1 MKKEILLYG
10 SIYSWGVEDI
20 IKEMSDNSDKDIVLR
35 INTPGGEVNATYGL
49 VAKWNELKGN
59 KVIKVDGQAASAG
72 AFICCYADDVE
83 ALDVSTFLFHRAAY
97 PSWLEGNKNYFTED
111 LRNSLIITNKFLRQA
126 MESKFTAEQWEA
138 VTGVSLD
145 DLFSLE
151 GRIDVTIS
159 AAQAKQLGIVSKI
172 TKITP
177 AKKAEVEALYNDA
190 SATIAARAAHLG
202 QVPSQPEVQVPAA
215 PEANNNIVHPKTNIK
230 MTIEKLKAEHPDVYA
245 QVVGVGVTQERDRV
259 GAYMVFAH
267 LDLEA
272 VRKGIAEGATLS
284 ATQQSE
290 FALKAF
296 SAQQVQNAQANG
308 AQPVAENPTAEGAPV
323 AETPEQ
329 IEAKKVADFTA
340 ELYANLGIKKD

>member
-20 IKEMSDNSDKDIVLR
+20 IKELSDNTDKDIVLR

-49 VAKWNELKGN
+49 VAKWNEHKGN
-59 KVIKVDGQAASAG
+59 KIIKVDGQAASAG
-72 AFICCYADDVE
+72 AFICCYASDVE

-97 PSWLEGNKNYFTED
+97 SSWFEGNKEYFTEAM
-111 LRNSLIITNKFLRQA
+111 RNSLIETNRFLRQA
-126 MESKFTAEQWEA
+126 MESKFTVEQWLA

-151 GRIDVTIS
+151 SRIDVTIS
-159 AAQAKQLGIVSKI
+159 AEQAKQLGIVSKI

-177 AKKAEVEALYNDA
+177 DKKAEVEALYNNA
-190 SATIAARAAHLG
+190 SATVAARAAHLG
-202 QVPSQPEVQVPAA
+202 KIPSQLVVPPTSN
-215 PEANNNIVHPKTNIK
+215 PEANIIIVHPKTSIK
-230 MTIEKLKAEHPDVYA
+230 MTIENLKAEHPELYA

-272 VRKGIAEGATLS
+272 VRKGINEGTALT
-284 ATQQSE
+284 ATQQAE
-290 FALKAF
+290 FSLKAF
-296 SAQQVQNAQANG
+296 SAQQLQAAQANG
-308 AQPVAENPTAEGAPV
+308 VQAVAENATAEGQSG
-323 AETPEQ
+323 AETTEQ
-329 IEAKKVADFTA
+329 LEAKKIA
-340 ELYANLGIKKD
+340 EFSASIYQNLGLKKD